1 MKTLLTLL
9 CILSLVSC
17 QRNKPQ
23 THIVKDTSA
32 ISQSSRL
39 CFQRLEGSSKQD
51 TATVSFLIQNNEVTG
66 IFNTIPHEKDSRTGT
81 IKGQKNGDIIKVLWS
96 FMQEGIRDTLSV
108 EFKLSSNKLYQRS
121 FDIDK
126 KTGRQKLGKD
136 SKFSIEYQPINCE
149 Y

>member
-1 MKTLLTLL
+1 MKKLLSLL
-9 CILSLVSC
+9 SILLLVSC

-23 THIVKDTSA
+23 TNTAKDTSA
-32 ISQSSRL
+32 IAPSRL

-51 TATVSFLIQNNEVTG
+51 TATVSFLIQDKEVTG
-66 IFNTIPHEKDSRTGT
+66 SFNTIPHEKDSRIGT
-81 IKGQKNGDIIKVLWS
+81 IKGQKNGGIIRVLWS
-96 FMQEGIRDTLSV
+96 FMQEGINDTLTV

-121 FDIDK
+121 LDIDE
-126 KTGRQKLGKD
+126 KTGRQKLTKD